1 MCYYNSKAF
10 ISGENKFSEEDG
22 TFDQASMIKENEGLL
37 KNIPFDMIEYYHN
50 NINNTIVDSKDY
62 DLKVFSETFPLNENN
77 FNSFDKDEGGSISL
91 NEEEKNINL
100 LKIDTTESIISF
112 KKSKEVNSLNK
123 EKLEEKEEPNTKEN
137 GRDVKVNN
145 VNSLVKY
152 YNFNEILALL
162 RISCKFILQW
172 LNEDYITNKDK
183 KSVGLFQ
190 TPNKKQ
196 KLQSENEDYITDKD
210 KKSVDLFQTPNKKQK
225 LQSASQN
232 EEKVKGRKRKRDNY
246 EEEFNKNIV
255 DNQEEEGK
263 KEHNKFAQDNII
275 KKCKGIFF
283 SNVIDKLN
291 YEKYVKDL
299 KKENELNLFNTS
311 LKKLAS
317 FEASPK
323 YKSKNENTIN
333 NSSKIEKILN
343 KEKGNNK
350 LENLLNLK
358 FGDWLDIFLLKNKFD
373 DNIEFN
379 GLNSSLEKVRKKN
392 NSPKYLSR
400 FVFLLFNYKRW
411 FINKKGRNE
420 GLQEN
425 NI

>member
-37 KNIPFDMIEYYHN
+37 KNLPFDMIEYYHN

-112 KKSKEVNSLNK
+112 KKSKEVNSLNE
-123 EKLEEKEEPNTKEN
+123 EKLQEKEEPNTKEN

-196 KLQSENEDYITDKD
+196 KLQS
-210 KKSVDLFQTPNKKQK
+210 
-225 LQSASQN
+225 ASQN

-283 SNVIDKLN
+283 SNVIDHINAYIREDEFKLTKLN

-350 LENLLNLK
+350 LKNLLNLK